1 MTNSGRLVVIGTAI
15 GLILLGSCATE
26 PCACPPVLEGITVVA
41 GNHQLGPVD
50 QALADPIVVRAD
62 QLVPFEAG
70 LAGRMVHFVP
80 QPGSGSVS
88 PSAVSSAAD
97 GLAQVVWTLGPDAG
111 EDTLIVRLDSPD
123 MTLGEAIVTATVQ
136 Q

>member
-1 MTNSGRLVVIGTAI
+1 MTKSGRILVIGTAV
-15 GLILLGSCATE
+15 GLMLLGSCATE

-41 GNHQLGPVD
+41 GNHQQGAGG
-50 QALADPIVVRAD
+50 QALADPVVVRAD

-70 LAGRMVHFVP
+70 LAGRTVHFLP

-88 PSAVSSAAD
+88 LSAVSSNAD
-97 GLAQVVWTLGPDAG
+97 GLAQVVWTLGPEAG
-111 EDTLIVRLDSPD
+111 EDTLIVRLDSSD
-123 MTLGEAIVTATVQ
+123 LSLGEAIVTATVQ